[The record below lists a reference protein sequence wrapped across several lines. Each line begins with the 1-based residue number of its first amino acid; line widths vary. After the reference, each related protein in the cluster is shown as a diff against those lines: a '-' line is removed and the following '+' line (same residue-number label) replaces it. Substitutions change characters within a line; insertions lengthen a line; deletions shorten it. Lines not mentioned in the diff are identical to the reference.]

1 MVRRSGATNRW
12 VGQPVTRRSVL
23 GALGSLGAA
32 TAAPRWL
39 RAQGAARQLQL
50 TIHGADVLAKMPATF
65 TGLSYESAQLTH
77 PDFFSAANTD
87 CIALVRTLGA
97 QGVLRIGGNT
107 SAFTAWDKNGAAAG
121 TGGAAG
127 YGPDKGSKAAK
138 QAPGMYRITPR
149 AIDNLRAFL
158 DKTGWQLLYGL
169 NLRHGTPAAAA
180 EEAAYVAQV
189 CGARLLALQFGNEPD
204 LFNHD
209 ESGNG
214 GKSTRWSYDEF
225 LAKWKAMYTAVHARV
240 PGVRIAGPDSAF
252 DKAYAGRFAAD
263 TRGQVGLLT
272 THYYAEGPPTDP
284 KMTIDLLLHPGQRL
298 AEEVYTALAAAKA
311 AGLPFRMSE
320 GNSCYGGGK
329 PGVSDTF
336 ASALWAG
343 DFMLDLA
350 ARGATGVN
358 LHGGGEGAYTPIV
371 TGKDGH
377 SSARPVFYGMWL
389 AGQFAGSTLVR
400 TELKP
405 SPGLDLKS
413 ANVTAY
419 AAVGASGT
427 LAAVFNKGAEPVE
440 LALSEVR
447 DGEVFT
453 LTAPA
458 IESTGGVV
466 FGGGSREAGSEWKLA
481 PTERLR
487 DGRTRVAAAS
497 AVLVRGQ

>member
-1 MVRRSGATNRW
+1 M
-12 VGQPVTRRSVL
+12 L
-23 GALGSLGAA
+23 GALGLLGAA

-39 RAQGAARQLQL
+39 QAQGGTRRLEL
-50 TIHGADVLAKMPATF
+50 TVHGADVLARMPATF
-65 TGLSYESAQLTH
+65 TGLSYESAQLTR
-77 PDFFSAANTD
+77 PEFFSAANTD
-87 CIALVRTLGA
+87 CIALVRTLGS

-107 SAFTAWDKNGAAAG
+107 SAFTAWDKDGAASAAAS
-121 TGGAAG
+121 GGAAG

-138 QAPGMYRITPR
+138 QVPGMYRITPR

-169 NLRHGTPAAAA
+169 NLRHGTPEAAA

-189 CGARLLALQFGNEPD
+189 CGAKLLALQFGNEPD

-209 ESGNG
+209 ESGKDA
-214 GKSTRWSYDEF
+214 KSTRWSYDEF
-225 LAKWKAMYTAVHARV
+225 LAKWKAMYAVVHARV
-240 PGVRIAGPDSAF
+240 PGVQIAGPDSAF

-284 KMTIDLLLHPGQRL
+284 KMTIDLLLHPGERL
-298 AEEVYTALAAAKA
+298 TEEVYTALAAAKA

-343 DFMLDLA
+343 DFMLDLGQ
-350 ARGATGVN
+350 RGATGVN
-358 LHGGGEGAYTPIV
+358 LHGGGEGVYTPIA
-371 TGKDGH
+371 TGEDGR

-405 SPGLDLKS
+405 SPDLNLKT

-419 AAVGASGT
+419 AATGAGGT
-427 LAAVFNKGAEPVE
+427 LVAVFNKGGEPVE
-440 LALSEVR
+440 LALAGMR
-447 DGEVFT
+447 GGELFA
-453 LTAPA
+453 LTAPSM
-458 IESTGGVV
+458 ESTSGVV
-466 FGGGSREAGSEWKLA
+466 LGAGSAWKLE

-487 DGRTRVAAAS
+487 EGQTQVAAGN
-497 AVLVRGQ
+497 AVLVWGQ